1 MTIAQQQRLDDL
13 YADYLSKKAAYDVE
27 LIDNYKAHNG
37 QESFPGQA
45 ELSDVSLATK
55 KVAMNNALSAYNA
68 YKEDIAAQERAAFA
82 AANPNAAIEISK
94 AEAEA
99 DANAAIGISK
109 AEAEAKANAAIAISK
124 AEAEAAAA
132 KANAELAA
140 QNASFAA
147 KNKQVILYAGVVL
160 VVIVVGVFIYLKV
173 KKAA

>member
-45 ELSDVSLATK
+45 ELSNASLATK

-68 YKEDIAAQERAAFA
+68 YKEDIAAQEKAAFA

-99 DANAAIGISK
+99 NANAAAKTAEIKAK
-109 AEAEAKANAAIAISK
+109 AELE
-124 AEAEAAAA
+124 
-132 KANAELAA
+132 A

>member
-13 YADYLSKKAAYDVE
+13 YSDYLSKKATYDAE

-45 ELSDVSLATK
+45 ELSDASLATK

-68 YKEDIAAQERAAFA
+68 YKEDIAAQEKAAFA

-94 AEAEA
+94 AEVEA
-99 DANAAIGISK
+99 NANAAAKTAEIKAK
-109 AEAEAKANAAIAISK
+109 AELE
-124 AEAEAAAA
+124 
-132 KANAELAA
+132 A

-147 KNKQVILYAGVVL
+147 KNKQTILYVGIVL
-160 VVIVVGVFIYLKV
+160 VVVIVGVFIYLKV
-173 KKAA
+173 KKAS